1 MCSARE
7 RNAGNRA
14 FAALRDGTFACQS
27 PLSISLRDSAAIG
40 TDTNAV
46 VNASTA
52 ATIRTPDEPDET
64 PTAASASDAHAAV
77 KATFEKVRNVCP
89 KESSRFRLDGLASAL
104 RSSLGEPDVR
114 VGPRFEIPESPRIE
128 PFDLEPRTLEDD
140 EAFSRLLDF
149 MREQNAYL
157 ESQLRA
163 FEEQKE
169 DARRDARRSFFWS
182 LGALVVSALSLAVA
196 IVALLHDFG
205 AIG

>member
-1 MCSARE
+1 M
-7 RNAGNRA
+7 NA
-14 FAALRDGTFACQS
+14 T
-27 PLSISLRDSAAIG
+27 
-40 TDTNAV
+40 
-46 VNASTA
+46 TA
-52 ATIRTPDEPDET
+52 ATIRTPDEPDIAPAT
-64 PTAASASDAHAAV
+64 ASASDAHAAV

-89 KESSRFRLDGLASAL
+89 KESSRFRLDGVASVL
-104 RSSLGEPDVR
+104 RSSLGDPDVR
-114 VGPRFEIPESPRIE
+114 VGPRLE
-128 PFDLEPRTLEDD
+128 PPAPHGIDLEGLEPRTLEDD
-140 EAFSRLLDF
+140 DAFLALLDF